1 MENFNDYVK
10 NANDRGDGGRSGNA
24 GGGNGFGGMGGA
36 GSGAQQG
43 NLFRMVNDIARKFE
57 GKDQNE
63 LLKAIFDEAKK
74 NKKNG
79 TLTNAEIDNFAA
91 MLAPVL
97 DDKKRKILD
106 KIVADL
112 KKI

>member
-1 MENFNDYVK
+1 MENFNDYAK
-10 NANDRGDGGRSGNA
+10 TAESEKPR
-24 GGGNGFGGMGGA
+24 
-36 GSGAQQG
+36 G
-43 NLFRMVNDIARKFE
+43 NLFQMVNDIAKKFE

-74 NKKNG
+74 NKRNG

-91 MLAPVL
+91 MLSPVL

>member
-1 MENFNDYVK
+1 MESFNDYVNSEENQK
-10 NANDRGDGGRSGNA
+10 P
-24 GGGNGFGGMGGA
+24 
-36 GSGAQQG
+36 QG
-43 NLFRMVNDIARKFE
+43 NLFNMVNDFAKKFE
-57 GKDQNE
+57 GKDRNE
-63 LLKAIFDEAKK
+63 LLKAVFDEAKK

-91 MLAPVL
+91 TLSAVL
-97 DDKKRKILD
+97 DDKQKKILD

>member
-10 NANDRGDGGRSGNA
+10 NANNANNAGKDGGA
-24 GGGNGFGGMGGA
+24 GRAGGMGGSE
-36 GSGAQQG
+36 SGAQQG

>member
-1 MENFNDYVK
+1 MENFNDYAK
-10 NANDRGDGGRSGNA
+10 NANNANNA
-24 GGGNGFGGMGGA
+24 GKDGGA

>member
-1 MENFNDYVK
+1 MESFDDYVK
-10 NANDRGDGGRSGNA
+10 NFDGADKCRRERGKDGGAREERN
-24 GGGNGFGGMGGA
+24 N
-36 GSGAQQG
+36 GAQNGASQG

-91 MLAPVL
+91 MLSPVL

-106 KIVADL
+106 KIVSDL